1 MYNIIFSQK
10 AERFLDKLNDSDRE
24 RIVRALERIRIR
36 PESFLEKLVG
46 EEGYKFKVGNYRLFI
61 DLNQNSLL
69 IMVIKIG
76 YRKNVYKH

>member
-1 MYNIIFSQK
+1 MYNIIFSEK
-10 AERFLDKLNDSDRE
+10 AERFLGKLNDLDRE
-24 RIVRALERIRIR
+24 RIVRALERIRMR

-46 EEGYKFKVGNYRLFI
+46 EAGYKFKVGSYRLFI
-61 DLNQNSLL
+61 DLNQDSLL